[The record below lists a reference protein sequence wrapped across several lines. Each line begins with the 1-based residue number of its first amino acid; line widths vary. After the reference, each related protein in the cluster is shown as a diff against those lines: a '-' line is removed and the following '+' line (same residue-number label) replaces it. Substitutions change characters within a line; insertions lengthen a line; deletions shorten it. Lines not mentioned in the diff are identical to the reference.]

1 MTALVELCSLIR
13 SKNAG
18 PFTLTFDIM
27 LGDQAAYDRVVGSGI
42 LTPDLFASLYGADAA
57 TVRVF
62 EHPAALAVKASM
74 PRPVIQGSAGD
85 VDCYGGQQHAL
96 LLDVDVP
103 ERDDEDAA

>member
-1 MTALVELCSLIR
+1 MTALIDLCSLIR

-27 LGDQAAYDRVVGSGI
+27 VREPAGFRRIVDSGV
-42 LTPDLFASLYGADAA
+42 LTPELFATLYHADVDS
-57 TVRVF
+57 VRVF
-62 EHPAALAVKASM
+62 EHPAALAVKVSM

-96 LLDVDVP
+96 LLDVDIP
-103 ERDDEDAA
+103 EPA